1 MHRLLKDGAKLVTC
15 VKEIVED
22 YKHIINI
29 NEIQLAFK
37 PESAIMLS
45 ADEVEIVRM
54 MSDEPVSID
63 TILEETQFTFGH
75 LHAVLLSLL
84 LKKAIKQLPG
94 STYIRA

>member
-1 MHRLLKDGAKLVTC
+1 M
-15 VKEIVED
+15 
-22 YKHIINI
+22 
-29 NEIQLAFK
+29 K
-37 PESAIMLS
+37 PELTNILT

-54 MSDEPVSID
+54 MSETPISID

-75 LHAVLLSLL
+75 LHAVLLSLV